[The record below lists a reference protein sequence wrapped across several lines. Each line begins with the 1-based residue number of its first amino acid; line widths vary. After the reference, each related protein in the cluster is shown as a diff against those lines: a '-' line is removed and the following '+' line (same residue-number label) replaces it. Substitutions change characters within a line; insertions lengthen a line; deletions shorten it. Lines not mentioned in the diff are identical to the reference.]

1 MADGQATRRP
11 VLLTVSGAIPAD
23 LAETVEAGRR
33 PEADYAVMRDAFDAD
48 LVDGPAALAATGRVG
63 RLIHRI
69 GGTAAI
75 VAWFCFRRR
84 NDYGVI
90 VTDGEQV
97 GLQGADNPPVNEG
110 VFRRVDQFQLHA
122 AFAPQH
128 VNLEIF
134 ETGQELLAVIG
145 QAPRIEHSKRAVA
158 KELVQVA
165 AGGALKHIHFQLR
178 QHIH

>member
-1 MADGQATRRP
+1 MNRTFEIEVREANGI
-11 VLLTVSGAIPAD
+11 VD
-23 LAETVEAGRR
+23 LAVNKQDIAQ
-33 PEADYAVMRDAFDAD
+33 
-48 LVDGPAALAATGRVG
+48 
-63 RLIHRI
+63 H
-69 GGTAAI
+69 
-75 VAWFCFRRR
+75 
-84 NDYGVI
+84 
-90 VTDGEQV
+90 GEQV

-110 VFRRVDQFQLHA
+110 VFRRVDQFQLHT

-145 QAPRIEHSKRAVA
+145 QAPRVEHSKRAVA